1 MRDISVLIDEIVDKI
16 DTSINVSSYSNKRFY
31 TCNTKWIRVGK
42 IVFGKTS
49 GDADA
54 SSVVT
59 SVVKDT
65 YFEIES
71 ATLVKSVRCPLPF
84 VITGTKLATNIEFT
98 KKDNNLLNK
107 TPLIW
112 LLENHSEK
120 IYGIDSSIE
129 RDLEMTILFLDET
142 DVLNYYTKDHR
153 LQVTEPMIALQEEFE
168 KVINNFALYKR
179 LISFN
184 RKVFS
189 RFGTETENGMYKNIL
204 DANLSGTIITYSVS
218 KYKDACK
225 C

>member
-16 DTSINVSSYSNKRFY
+16 DTSISVSSYSNKRFY

-49 GDADA
+49 GGADA

>member
-1 MRDISVLIDEIVDKI
+1 MRDISVLFEEIVDKI
-16 DTSINVSSYSNKRFY
+16 DTSIEVNSYSNKRFY
-31 TCNTKWIRVGK
+31 TCNTKWIRAGK
-42 IVFGKTS
+42 IIFGKTS
-49 GDADA
+49 SGADA

-84 VITGTKLATNIEFT
+84 VITGTKLATNIEFA

-107 TPLIW
+107 TPLVW
-112 LLENHSEK
+112 LLENHSETL
-120 IYGIDSSIE
+120 YGADSPVE
-129 RDLEMTILFLDET
+129 RDMEMTVLFLDET

-153 LQVTEPMIALQEEFE
+153 LQVSEPMIALQEEFE
-168 KVINNFALYKR
+168 KAINKFSLYKR
-179 LISFN
+179 LERFN

-204 DANLSGTIITYSVS
+204 DANLSGIIITYTVS

>member
-1 MRDISVLIDEIVDKI
+1 MRDISVLFEEIVGKI
-16 DTSINVSSYSNKRFY
+16 DTSIEVHSYSNKRFY

-42 IVFGKTS
+42 IIFGKTA

-59 SVVKDT
+59 NVVKDT

-84 VITGTKLATNIEFT
+84 VITGTKLATNIEFA

-107 TPLIW
+107 TPLVW
-112 LLENHSEK
+112 LLENHSET
-120 IYGIDSSIE
+120 IYGMDSSIE
-129 RDLEMTILFLDET
+129 RDMEMTVLFLDET
-142 DVLNYYTKDHR
+142 DVKNYYTKDHR
-153 LQVTEPMIALQEEFE
+153 LQVSEPMIALQEEFE
-168 KVINNFALYKR
+168 KAINKFSLYKR
-179 LISFN
+179 LEKFN

-204 DANLSGTIITYSVS
+204 DANLSGIIITYTVS

>member
-1 MRDISVLIDEIVDKI
+1 MRDISVLFEEIVDNI
-16 DTSINVSSYSNKRFY
+16 DTSIEVKSYSNKRFY
-31 TCNTKWIRVGK
+31 TCNTKWIRAGK
-42 IVFGKTS
+42 IIFGKTS
-49 GDADA
+49 SNTEV

-84 VITGTKLATNIEFT
+84 AITGTKLATNIEFT

-107 TPLIW
+107 TPLVW

-120 IYGIDSSIE
+120 LYGIDSSLE
-129 RDLEMTILFLDET
+129 RDMEMTVLFLDET

-153 LQVTEPMIALQEEFE
+153 LQVSEPMIALEEEFE
-168 KVINNFALYKR
+168 KVINNFALYRR

-204 DANLSGTIITYSVS
+204 DANLSGIIITYSVS

>member
-1 MRDISVLIDEIVDKI
+1 MRDISVLFEEIVDKI
-16 DTSINVSSYSNKRFY
+16 DTSIEVNSYSNKRFY

-49 GDADA
+49 TDADT

-59 SVVKDT
+59 AVVKDT
-65 YFEIES
+65 YFEVES
-71 ATLVKSVRCPLPF
+71 ATLIKSVRCPLPF

-107 TPLIW
+107 TPLVW
-112 LLENHSEK
+112 LLENHSETL
-120 IYGIDSSIE
+120 YGIDSPVE
-129 RDLEMTILFLDET
+129 RDMEMTVLFLDET
-142 DVLNYYTKDHR
+142 DVKNYYTKDHR
-153 LQVTEPMIALQEEFE
+153 LQVSEPMIALQEEFE
-168 KVINNFALYKR
+168 KAINKFSIYKR
-179 LISFN
+179 LEKFN

-204 DANLSGTIITYSVS
+204 DANLSGIIITYSVS

>member
-1 MRDISVLIDEIVDKI
+1 MRDISVLFEEIVGKI
-16 DTSINVSSYSNKRFY
+16 DTSIEVKSYSNKRFY

-42 IVFGKTS
+42 IIFGKNS
-49 GDADA
+49 GGSDT

-59 SVVKDT
+59 NVVKDT

-84 VITGTKLATNIEFT
+84 VITGTKLATNIEFA

-107 TPLIW
+107 TPLVW
-112 LLENHSEK
+112 LLENHSETL
-120 IYGIDSSIE
+120 YGIDSPVE
-129 RDLEMTILFLDET
+129 RDMEMTVLFLDET
-142 DVLNYYTKDHR
+142 DVKNYYTKDHR
-153 LQVTEPMIALQEEFE
+153 LQVSEPMIALQEEFE
-168 KVINNFALYKR
+168 KAINKFSLYKR
-179 LISFN
+179 LEKFN

-204 DANLSGTIITYSVS
+204 DANLSGIIITYTVS

>member
-1 MRDISVLIDEIVDKI
+1 MRDISVLFEEIVDKI
-16 DTSINVSSYSNKRFY
+16 DTSIEIKSYSNKRFY
-31 TCNTKWIRVGK
+31 TCNTKWIRAGK
-42 IVFGKTS
+42 IIFGKTS
-49 GDADA
+49 TGADA

-59 SVVKDT
+59 NVVKDT

-84 VITGTKLATNIEFT
+84 VITGTKLATNIEFA

-107 TPLIW
+107 TPLVW
-112 LLENHSEK
+112 LLENHSETL
-120 IYGIDSSIE
+120 YGIDSSIE
-129 RDLEMTILFLDET
+129 RDMEMTVLFLDET
-142 DVLNYYTKDHR
+142 DILNYYTKDHR
-153 LQVTEPMIALQEEFE
+153 LQVSEPMIALQEEFE
-168 KVINNFALYKR
+168 KAINKFSLYKR
-179 LISFN
+179 LEKFN

-204 DANLSGTIITYSVS
+204 DANLSGIIITYTVS

>member
-1 MRDISVLIDEIVDKI
+1 MRDISVLFEEIVSKI
-16 DTSINVSSYSNKRFY
+16 DTSIEVKSYSNKRFY
-31 TCNTKWIRVGK
+31 TCNTKWIRAGK
-42 IVFGKTS
+42 IIFGKTA
-49 GDADA
+49 GNTDAT
-54 SSVVT
+54 SIVT
-59 SVVKDT
+59 LVVKDT

-84 VITGTKLATNIEFT
+84 AITGTKLATNIEFT
-98 KKDNNLLNK
+98 KKSNNLLNK
-107 TPLIW
+107 TPLVW

-120 IYGIDSSIE
+120 LYGIDSSLE
-129 RDLEMTILFLDET
+129 RDMEMTVLFLDET

-153 LQVTEPMIALQEEFE
+153 LQVSEPMIALEEEFE
-168 KVINNFALYKR
+168 KVINNFALYRR

-189 RFGTETENGMYKNIL
+189 RFGTETENGIYKNIL
-204 DANLSGTIITYSVS
+204 DANLSGIIITYSVS

>member
-1 MRDISVLIDEIVDKI
+1 MSAQSCIGLQFCDFVVGI
-16 DTSINVSSYSNKRFY
+16 
-31 TCNTKWIRVGK
+31 GK
-42 IVFGKTS
+42 IIFGKTA

-59 SVVKDT
+59 NVVKDT

-84 VITGTKLATNIEFT
+84 VITGTKLATNIEFA

-107 TPLIW
+107 TPLVW
-112 LLENHSEK
+112 LLENHSET
-120 IYGIDSSIE
+120 IYGMDSSIE
-129 RDLEMTILFLDET
+129 RDMEMTVLFLDET
-142 DVLNYYTKDHR
+142 DVKNYYTKDHR
-153 LQVTEPMIALQEEFE
+153 LQVSEPMIALQEEFE
-168 KVINNFALYKR
+168 KAINKFSLYKR
-179 LISFN
+179 LEKFN

-204 DANLSGTIITYSVS
+204 DANLSGIIITYTVS